1 MTLDDLRVFIVVA
14 TERSFSRAGRKL
26 RRTQPAISQTIR
38 RLEDACGERL
48 IDRSLRD
55 GTLTDAGRLL
65 LDYAHRVTALAD
77 EASSALAGLRDLR
90 TGRVTIGANEAGVHM
105 LLPILAEYRTRYP
118 DILVDIRRVPSRQMA
133 QEVLLRTLDFGVLT
147 FAPAER
153 DLQSLVIGADDLV
166 LLVAPGHPLTK
177 QKVVTIED
185 VGKQP
190 IIAHNDPS
198 PARDRVLRLYEQRHA
213 ELNIRISLPS
223 LDGIKRAVEMG
234 LGVAVLPRRC
244 AVSELARRT
253 LTAIVVP
260 GLRSPR
266 SLRLISR
273 RSGDLSHAAQAFVEV
288 ARKYG
293 SRASTRATSS

>member
-166 LLVAPGHPLTK
+166 LLVAPGHPLTQ

-293 SRASTRATSS
+293 SRASTRATWS

>member
-1 MTLDDLRVFIVVA
+1 MTLDDLRVFIIVA

-26 RRTQPAISQTIR
+26 RRTQPAVSQTIR

-65 LDYAHRVTALAD
+65 LDYAQRVTSLAD
-77 EASSALAGLRDLR
+77 EASAALAGLRDLR

-105 LLPILAEYRTRYP
+105 LLPILAEYRSRYP

-185 VGKQP
+185 VGRQP

-273 RSGDLSHAAQAFVEV
+273 RSGDLSHAAQAFVDV

-293 SRASTRATSS
+293 NRASTRTTAS

>member
-1 MTLDDLRVFIVVA
+1 MTLEDLRVFTVVA
-14 TERSFSRAGRKL
+14 TERSFSRAARKL

-38 RLEDACGERL
+38 RLEDSCGERL

-55 GTLTDAGRLL
+55 GTLTDAGQLL
-65 LDYAHRVTALAD
+65 LDYAQRVTGLAE
-77 EASSALAGLRDLR
+77 EATRALAGLRDLR
-90 TGRVTIGANEAGVHM
+90 TGRVAIGANEAGVHT
-105 LLPILAEYRTRYP
+105 LLPILEEYRNRYP
-118 DILVDIRRVPSRQMA
+118 DVLIDVRRVPSRQMA

-153 DLQSLVIGADDLV
+153 DLQSLPIGADDLV
-166 LLVAPGHPLTK
+166 LLVAPGHPLTR

-185 VGKQP
+185 VGRQP

-234 LGVAVLPRRC
+234 MGVAVLPKRC
-244 AVSELARRT
+244 AVAEIARGHLA
-253 LTAIVVP
+253 AIIVP

-273 RSGDLSHAAQAFVEV
+273 KSGELSHAAQAFVDV

-293 SRASTRATSS
+293 SRPSTRATSS

>member
-293 SRASTRATSS
+293 SRASTRVTSS

>member
-293 SRASTRATSS
+293 SRASTRATWS

>member
-1 MTLDDLRVFIVVA
+1 MTLDDLRVFITVA

-26 RRTQPAISQTIR
+26 RRTQPAVSQTIR

-65 LDYAHRVTALAD
+65 LDYAQRVTSLAD
-77 EASSALAGLRDLR
+77 EASAALAGLRDLR

-105 LLPILAEYRTRYP
+105 LLPILAEYRSRYP
-118 DILVDIRRVPSRQMA
+118 DILVDIRRVPSRQVA

-166 LLVAPGHPLTK
+166 LLVTPGHPLTK

-185 VGKQP
+185 VGRQP

-234 LGVAVLPRRC
+234 LGVAVLPKRC

-260 GLRSPR
+260 GLRAPR

-273 RSGDLSHAAQAFVEV
+273 RSGDLSHAAQAFIDV